1 MLIAQNAIEFIVLAL
16 SYLMNLLHLVGSFRL
31 ASCLGKS

>member
-1 MLIAQNAIEFIVLAL
+1 MYIAQNAIEFIVFTLL
-16 SYLMNLLHLVGSFRL
+16 YLMNLLHLVGSFGL